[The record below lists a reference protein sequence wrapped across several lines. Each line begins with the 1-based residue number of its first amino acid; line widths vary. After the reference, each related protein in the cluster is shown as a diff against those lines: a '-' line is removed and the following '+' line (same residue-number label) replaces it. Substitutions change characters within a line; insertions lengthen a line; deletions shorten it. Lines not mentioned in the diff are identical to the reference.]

1 MAILQIISPEEASG
15 KTADLYQEIE
25 GAFGR
30 VPAVVQVYGSSPAL
44 LAQQWEGIQYYRHHP
59 RLGAALLATIRMLI
73 SQANHCDYCVG
84 FNEAMLINHLG
95 QSPEAVAATKRDPGS
110 APLSDRDKAMLLLVL
125 KAVQTPA
132 SLTRDD
138 VEAVLT
144 HDWTESD
151 VLDAVVHG
159 ARNQMAD
166 VIINAFKVERDF

>member
-1 MAILQIISPEEASG
+1 MTILQTIAPEEASG
-15 KTADLYQEIE
+15 KTAELFHEIE

-30 VPAVVQVYGSSPAL
+30 VPAVVQVYGLSPEI
-44 LAQQWEGIQYYRHHP
+44 LAQQWDGIQYYRHHP
-59 RLGAALLATIRMLI
+59 RLGAALLATIRMLV
-73 SQANHCDYCVG
+73 SQANQCDYCVG

-95 QSPEAVAATKRDPGS
+95 QSPEAVAATKRDPRA
-110 APLSDRDKAMLLLVL
+110 APLSDGEKAMLLLVL

-132 SLTRDD
+132 SLTRED
-138 VEAVLT
+138 VEAVLAQG
-144 HDWTESD
+144 WTESD

>member
-1 MAILQIISPEEASG
+1 MTILQIITPEASSG
-15 KTADLYQEIE
+15 RTAELYQEIE

-30 VPAVVQVYGSSPAL
+30 VPAVVQVYGSSPEI

-73 SQANHCDYCVG
+73 SQANQCDYCVG

-95 QSPEAVAATKRDPGS
+95 QSPEAVAATKQDPGA

-125 KAVQTPA
+125 KAVQTP
-132 SLTRDD
+132 SLLTRED
-138 VEAVLT
+138 VEMALT
-144 HDWTESD
+144 HGWTESD